1 MYGSDHKATNG
12 NFNPIAPR
20 TWEDTQLDFGFLTDL
35 ALKAVY
41 ADANCSTTRAAEKMC
56 LPEVITENILQHLY
70 REKLIEIRGQDGFHN
85 HRYAILDRGWERVK
99 RLLEMNGYIGPTPVS
114 LQAYSS
120 MISLQEDSR
129 ESVAPDAITKAL
141 SGLVLPEN
149 TLHTIGIAVNSRRS
163 LFMFGESG
171 NGKTSIAISV
181 NSAQS
186 GDIWIPY
193 ALEVDG
199 QIIKIYDQHCHAQ
212 VEAGCTGYDKRW
224 LKIRRPLIIVGGEM
238 TIETMDLIYSH
249 TVRFYEAPF
258 QLKANGGT
266 LVIDDFGRQR
276 VNPSDLLNRWIIPL
290 EKRTDY
296 LTLHTGKKIE
306 VPFSPLLIF
315 ATNLDLNGLVDD
327 AFLRRMGYRLYIAPP
342 TKDQYR
348 LIFQMAAESHGL
360 NYDPELVD
368 FLFQRYTQENRP
380 LRCSEPRDLVQRIL
394 DICCYFDV
402 PALLSQEM
410 LELAWMNYFGK
421 NKA

>member
-1 MYGSDHKATNG
+1 MYESDHKKTNG
-12 NFNPIAPR
+12 NLNPIAPR
-20 TWEDTQLDFGFLTDL
+20 TWEDTQLDFGFLADL
-35 ALKAVY
+35 ALKTVY

-56 LPEVITENILQHLY
+56 LPDVVTENILQHLY

-120 MISLQEDSR
+120 MISLQEESR
-129 ESVAPDAITKAL
+129 DAVVPEAITKAL
-141 SGLVLPEN
+141 SALVLPEN

-171 NGKTSIAISV
+171 NGKTSIAVSV

-199 QIIKIYDQHCHAQ
+199 QIIKIYDQHCHTQ

-224 LKIRRPLIIVGGEM
+224 IKIRRPLIIVGGEM

-342 TKDQYR
+342 TKEQYR
-348 LIFQMAAESHGL
+348 QIFQMAVDSQGL
-360 NYDPELVD
+360 DYNPDLVD
-368 FLFQRYTQENRP
+368 FLFHRYEQEKRP

>member
-1 MYGSDHKATNG
+1 MSESNPHASNG
-12 NFNPIAPR
+12 NLNPASPR
-20 TWEDTQLDFGFLTDL
+20 TLEETQLDFGFLADL
-35 ALKAVY
+35 ALKTVY

-171 NGKTSIAISV
+171 NGKTSIAVSV

-199 QIIKIYDQHCHAQ
+199 QIIKIYDQHCHAL
-212 VEAGCTGYDKRW
+212 VEAGCAGYDKRW
-224 LKIRRPLIIVGGEM
+224 IKIRRPLI
-238 TIETMDLIYSH
+238 
-249 TVRFYEAPF
+249 R
-258 QLKANGGT
+258 N
-266 LVIDDFGRQR
+266 DD
-276 VNPSDLLNRWIIPL
+276 
-290 EKRTDY
+290 
-296 LTLHTGKKIE
+296 
-306 VPFSPLLIF
+306 
-315 ATNLDLNGLVDD
+315 
-327 AFLRRMGYRLYIAPP
+327 
-342 TKDQYR
+342 
-348 LIFQMAAESHGL
+348 
-360 NYDPELVD
+360 
-368 FLFQRYTQENRP
+368 
-380 LRCSEPRDLVQRIL
+380 
-394 DICCYFDV
+394 
-402 PALLSQEM
+402 
-410 LELAWMNYFGK
+410 
-421 NKA
+421 